1 MFSGKALL
9 VIGLALA
16 LWGRSLSHDD
26 QVAVGLKSAGQIGL
40 RSTAGA
46 ISLFASEGLLK
57 LGKEWAWH
65 SNFQKISSASS
76 MHKGFHWAYQ
86 KPMSWEVRLP
96 IFLIAVLAGLW
107 LFLRAR
113 MTRS

>member
-1 MFSGKALL
+1 MFSGKAIL

-40 RSTAGA
+40 RSTTGA
-46 ISLFASEGLLK
+46 ISLSASEGLLK

-65 SNFQKISSASS
+65 SSFQKIAGSGGA
-76 MHKGFHWAYQ
+76 HKGFHWAYQ

-96 IFLIAVLAGLW
+96 IFSIAVLAGLW
-107 LFLRAR
+107 LFIRAR
-113 MTRS
+113 QSRN